1 MLLFFFYFSVLVCV
15 FVGLDM
21 SSDFICRSNFLSLE
35 DSIPSIT
42 QREENKQASSYP
54 LHIRELL
61 G

>member
-21 SSDFICRSNFLSLE
+21 SSDFICRSNFFSLE

-42 QREENKQASSYP
+42 QRKENKQASVSP
-54 LHIRELL
+54 LPFRELS